1 MSIRWRL
8 TIWYSVLMGVTVCL
22 LGLGLY
28 FNLRQ
33 ELASEVDRSIAAK
46 VQELLN
52 TISITQLEGLPFPQ
66 VLLPNINVFSNPDMY
81 LQVVDGEGRIR
92 SRSENL
98 GSQSL
103 PVNEATLSQA
113 ARGQGFFE
121 EAAAADLKLRIYNQ
135 PLLYRNRI
143 IGVLQV
149 GRSQQSID
157 LALDR
162 LRLILLFGSILAI
175 GLAAAGGWFMASAA
189 LRPLDRLAQGA
200 EAIREADDLNRRLD
214 YPGPP
219 DEIGRLT
226 ETFNA
231 MLGRLHS
238 AYQRLAQAHQT
249 QQQFVADASHELRTP
264 LTSIRGNVEFLRKA
278 KDAEPE
284 LREEALQ
291 DIAGEAERMSRL
303 VNDLLA
309 LARADAGLVL
319 EREPLVINDLLQEV
333 VRSARYLTGEVDLIS
348 GDWTAT
354 ENRLVSANPDYLNR
368 LLLILLDNASK
379 YTAAGGVVVVSTT
392 RRDAELG
399 VTVRDSGCGIP
410 LEAQPHIF
418 ERFYRADASR
428 SGGGTGLGLA
438 IADWIAGQHDGRL
451 EMTSRPGSGS
461 VFTLWLPELLKNA

>member
-46 VQELLN
+46 AQELLN

-66 VLLPNINVFSNPDMY
+66 VLLPNINVFANPDMY
-81 LQVVDGEGRIR
+81 LQVVDGEGRVR

-149 GRSQQSID
+149 GRSLQSID

-319 EREPLVINDLLQEV
+319 EREPLVLNDLLQEV

-418 ERFYRADASR
+418 EPVQARKGAD
-428 SGGGTGLGLA
+428 
-438 IADWIAGQHDGRL
+438 
-451 EMTSRPGSGS
+451 
-461 VFTLWLPELLKNA
+461 LP